1 MMSFPFNVRVYGAL
15 IVREHIL
22 LSNEIHK
29 GRAFTKLPGGG
40 LEFGEGL
47 REALQREFKEE
58 TAMKVSVEAH
68 LYTTD
73 FFQVSAFNPDHQ
85 VISVYYR
92 VALAEDFEL
101 PFGKN
106 ETPGADIFP
115 GKGTKSRNAPPKI
128 APLEENQS
136 FTWVPVAELTEEHFT
151 FPIDKKM
158 VPLLRSQADMSRRAT

>member
-1 MMSFPFNVRVYGAL
+1 MPFPFNVRVYGAL
-15 IVREHIL
+15 IFMDHLL

-47 REALQREFKEE
+47 RGALQREYMEE
-58 TAMKVSVEAH
+58 TGLKVDVEAH

-92 VALAEDFEL
+92 VALAEGFEL

-106 ETPGADIFP
+106 ETPGSSVFP
-115 GKGTKSRNAPPKI
+115 GKGNPNRNTPPEI
-128 APLEENQS
+128 TPLEENQS
-136 FTWVPVAELTEEHFT
+136 FSWIRAAELTQDHFT

-158 VPLLRSQADMSRRAT
+158 VPLLRAQADISRRAT